1 MNRRRMLL
9 STGALLGALTPS
21 LRAGAAASTGRVRGG
36 GTLSPS
42 LVALS
47 DYEVLARKRISPMAY
62 EYIAG
67 GAADELTA
75 RWNRESFEAL
85 RLRPSALVDV
95 DNVDTRVTLFGQML
109 PHPVLL
115 APTAFHRLVH
125 PEGEVATARGASQ
138 AEAT

>member
-9 STGALLGALTPS
+9 STGTLLGALTPG
-21 LRAGAAASTGRVRGG
+21 LRAGTTVATGRAAGSGAVPTG
-36 GTLSPS
+36 

-47 DYEVLARKRISPMAY
+47 DYESLARKRIPHMAY

-75 RWNRESFEAL
+75 RWNRESFEAT
-85 RLRPSALVDV
+85 RLRPRALVDV
-95 DNVDTRVTLFGQML
+95 ENVDTRVRLFGQTL

-115 APTAFHRLVH
+115 APTAFHRLRR
-125 PEGEVATARGASQ
+125 P
-138 AEAT
+138 